1 MQGEIRKIN
10 NPSDFAL
17 LAAEGYMFDCEERAG
32 LSVFSPEVKYSE
44 RLSTYLEYDKHYGKY
59 DFARLTSGIGTCPVF
74 RKCLREYIK
83 NFEPQEFPIYR
94 GVKIELN
101 SDGVFYLNGK
111 SSENGGDTDAI
122 VCRHRTPSGRQRAED
137 YDYLELISYLNVID
151 FWDEFEQIRNLN
163 YVKSPIFFPDIG
175 EKCFATIEALSHEA
189 LADRKIYINNKIE
202 GYVTLRLT

>member
-10 NPSDFAL
+10 NPSDFAK

-32 LSVFSPEVKYSE
+32 LSVFSPEVKYYE
-44 RLSTYLEYDKHYGKY
+44 RLCSYLEYDKYYGKY
-59 DFARLTSGIGTCPVF
+59 EFARLTSGIGTCPVF

-94 GVKIELN
+94 GFKIELN

-111 SSENGGDTDAI
+111 SSENAANADAI
-122 VCRHRTPSGRQRAED
+122 TYGNGTQSASPRIGD
-137 YDYLELISYLNVID
+137 YEYLELVSYLNIIA

-175 EKCFATIEALSHEA
+175 EKWFAAIEALPHEA
-189 LADRKIYINNKIE
+189 LTDRKIYIKKLMAM
-202 GYVTLRLT
+202 LRYA